1 MNLLANENCPRLIV
15 DALAAAGHDVLWVRT
30 ASPGLADP
38 DVLARAVAETR
49 VLVTFDKDF
58 GQLAFHHG
66 LPATCG
72 VILLRISLAD
82 PVAAATLVVRTLASR
97 TDWAGHFSVVT
108 DHRIRMRPL
117 PGGGTP

>member
-15 DALAAAGHDVLWVRT
+15 DSLAAAGHDVLWMRT
-30 ASPGLADP
+30 AAPGLPDP

-58 GQLAFHHG
+58 GELAFHYG

-72 VILLRISLAD
+72 IVLLRISLAD
-82 PVAAATLVVRTLASR
+82 PIAAAALVVRALASR
-97 TDWAGHFSVVT
+97 TDWPGHFSTVT
-108 DHRIRMRPL
+108 DRRIRMRAL
-117 PGGGTP
+117 PSGGTP

>member
-30 ASPGLADP
+30 AAPGLPDP
-38 DVLARAVAETR
+38 DVLARAVAESR
-49 VLVTFDKDF
+49 LLVTFDKDF
-58 GQLAFHHG
+58 GELAFHYG

-72 VILLRISLAD
+72 VVLLRISLAD
-82 PVAAATLVVRTLASR
+82 PDAAAALVVKTLASR
-97 TDWAGHFSVVT
+97 TDWAGHFSTVT
-108 DHRIRMRPL
+108 DRRIRMRAL